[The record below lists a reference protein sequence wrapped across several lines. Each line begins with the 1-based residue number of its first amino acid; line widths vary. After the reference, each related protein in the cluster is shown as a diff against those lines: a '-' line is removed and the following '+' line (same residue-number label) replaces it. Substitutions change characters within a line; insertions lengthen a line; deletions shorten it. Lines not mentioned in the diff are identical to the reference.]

1 MKTFQYK
8 ITDAVGI
15 HARPAGMLVQEAKK
29 YSSKILLQV
38 NGKSAEA
45 TKLMAIMSLGV
56 KQGHIVE
63 VIVDGA
69 DEEEACRGMEEFF
82 RKNL

>member
-1 MKTFQYK
+1 MKTFQYQ

-15 HARPAGMLVQEAKK
+15 HARPAGLLVQEAKK
-29 YSSKILLQV
+29 YSSKIMLQV

-56 KQGHIVE
+56 KQGHTVE
-63 VIVDGA
+63 VTVEGA
-69 DEEEACRGMEEFF
+69 DEDEACRGMEEFF
-82 RKNL
+82 GKHL